1 MKIKM
6 KKTPAELGGWKKR
19 YVGHSSIPEKR
30 GDWHP
35 SNDGATMET
44 RSPKPAWLGVA
55 DGDHLKT
62 WLTARLTAG
71 ETLPDFFKVF
81 ATGRRS
87 SSIPAEEIFEVV

>member
-6 KKTPAELGGWKKR
+6 KETPAELGGWKKR
-19 YVGHSSIPEKR
+19 YIGYSSVPEKR

-35 SNDGATMET
+35 SNGGATMGT
-44 RSPKPAWLGVA
+44 RSPKPTWLGVT
-55 DGDHLKT
+55 DGDGLEA

-81 ATGRRS
+81 TIGKGGSVLA
-87 SSIPAEEIFEVV
+87 AKIFEVV

>member
-6 KKTPAELGGWKKR
+6 KRTPAELGGWKKR

-55 DGDHLKT
+55 DGDHLKI

-87 SSIPAEEIFEVV
+87 SSIPAAKIFEVV

>member
-6 KKTPAELGGWKKR
+6 KRTPAELGGWKKR
-19 YVGHSSIPEKR
+19 YVGHSSIPKER

-35 SNDGATMET
+35 SNGGATMGT
-44 RSPKPAWLGVA
+44 RSPKPTWLGA
-55 DGDHLKT
+55 TNGDRLEA

-71 ETLPDFFKVF
+71 ETLPDFFKVS

-87 SSIPAEEIFEVV
+87 SSIPAAKIFEVV